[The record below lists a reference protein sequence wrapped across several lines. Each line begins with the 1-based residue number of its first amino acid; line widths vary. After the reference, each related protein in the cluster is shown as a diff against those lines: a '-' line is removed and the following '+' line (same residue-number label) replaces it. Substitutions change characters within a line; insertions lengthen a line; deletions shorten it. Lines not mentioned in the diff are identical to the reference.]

1 MEGCIV
7 SSFFSR
13 SVFLS
18 LLCCASL
25 GLNLLAVSACGAPT
39 NTEKA
44 AETAQESIPTE
55 TTSDGSPQEKVAEP
69 TAEPANEPTAEP
81 ASEPTQEPTAEAAP
95 EPQVEVTPE
104 AGPESGPEPTAEATP
119 EATPETQVEAT
130 PEQSGPPTP
139 NSSDPAVVWSWLQ
152 QQNYKAWTRAPGFAT
167 RQASN
172 APHGGAVD
180 IFINAPIKQIID
192 NKTSVTEWPVG
203 SIVVKDGYNG
213 ANLSLVAYMEKR
225 SNGWLWFEWNGSGT
239 ILYQG
244 QPSICTGCHSS
255 GADYVRA
262 FSFP

>member
-1 MEGCIV
+1 M

-18 LLCCASL
+18 LLCSASL
-25 GLNLLAVSACGAPT
+25 GLNLLAVSACGTPT
-39 NTEKA
+39 NQEKA
-44 AETAQESIPTE
+44 AETAQEATPTE
-55 TTSDGSPQEKVAEP
+55 STNDGSPQEKAAEP
-69 TAEPANEPTAEP
+69 VTEPQAEPAQ
-81 ASEPTQEPTAEAAP
+81 EPTQEPAKESAPEISPEPQAEAAP
-95 EPQVEVTPE
+95 E
-104 AGPESGPEPTAEATP
+104 AGPETNPEPNPEATAEATP
-119 EATPETQVEAT
+119 EASPESQVEAT
-130 PEQSGPPTP
+130 PEQSGPSTP
-139 NSSDPAVVWSWLQ
+139 NSSDPAVVWIWLQ
-152 QQNYKAWTRAPGFAT
+152 QQNYRAWTRAPGYAT
-167 RQASN
+167 RQTSN
-172 APHGGAVD
+172 APHGGAVE
-180 IFINAPIKQIID
+180 IFINSPIQQIID

-203 SIVVKDGYNG
+203 SIIVKDGYNS